1 MQIKI
6 LGGGCT
12 KCELLEKATREAAAN
27 AGIEAEFIKVKD
39 FADIMA
45 FGVMTTPALVIDDE
59 VKFSGRL
66 PKVAE
71 LEEILKGHSAP
82 SGGCGCGNCS
92 CS

>member
-6 LGGGCT
+6 LGGGCA
-12 KCELLEKATREAAAN
+12 KCDMLEKATREAAAN
-27 AGIEAEFIKVKD
+27 TGIEAEFIKVKD

-59 VKFSGRL
+59 VKFAGRL

-71 LEEILKGHSAP
+71 LEEILKGASA
-82 SGGCGCGNCS
+82 SDGGCGCGNCT
-92 CS
+92 C